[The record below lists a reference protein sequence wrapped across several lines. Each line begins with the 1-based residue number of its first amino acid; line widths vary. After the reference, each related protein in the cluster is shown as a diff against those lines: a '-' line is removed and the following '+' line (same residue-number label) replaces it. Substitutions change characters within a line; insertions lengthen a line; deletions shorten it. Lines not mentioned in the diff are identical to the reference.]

1 MSPAFAVFIMM
12 NNYFHDVATAML
24 MACSVTMWAV
34 LKQYEN
40 KKSPEARAFLM
51 QLHNAVSK
59 IVNFSFVWIIISAI
73 PRILTLSTFEWKI
86 AVNSQHTYG
95 LVTKYILALFMITV
109 GTYLWI
115 LLSARIKRLK

>member
-34 LKQYEN
+34 LNQYEN

-51 QLHNAVSK
+51 QIHNAVSK
-59 IVNFSFVWIIISAI
+59 IVNFSFIWIIISAI

-86 AVNSQHTYG
+86 AINSRHTSG
-95 LVTKYILALFMITV
+95 LTVKYVLALLMIIA

-115 LLSARIKRLK
+115 ALSAKIKRLK